1 MAARTIKEVYRQFV
15 HPSILFAEQVVPAN
29 TAANIQQQEL
39 KTSRDMIVDYL
50 AVSEETFS
58 QDLLVAGG
66 GQTFLRYIDV
76 NWGVVDKARWLPGN
90 FYTPSLVFHNVS
102 GDRSQ
107 AGILN
112 GATGLV
118 NWGKIGY
125 YHAEAWTYNPV
136 DTLSVDATRPANPA
150 ANNAVQQNNSF
161 HVLFDGVGIRTGLR
175 RVFQIPNVLFAQA
188 PIGAAPA
195 SVPFSNNQQ
204 AANLGS
210 ETHMVVGFSFVP
222 ANRDTAGGV
231 PVPQDADLRLLNHF
245 RLRVTPSIGDSWSQV
260 PIPLAFY
267 GIHWSVPY
275 RAAFHKPAGGP
286 IYLHAGQSI
295 TFDIFNRHATQG
307 TNVQVAVIG
316 RVAPGIGSIA

>member
-1 MAARTIKEVYRQFV
+1 MPGLTIKDVYRRFSHV
-15 HPSILFAEQVVPAN
+15 SMLFAEQVVPAA

-50 AVSEETFS
+50 ALSEETFS
-58 QDLLVAGG
+58 QNLVAAGG

-76 NWGVVDKARWLPGN
+76 NWGVVDKARWMPGN
-90 FYTPSLVFHNVS
+90 FYAPALVFHNVN

-107 AGILN
+107 AGIFA
-112 GATGLV
+112 GALDLAT
-118 NWGKIGY
+118 WGKIGY
-125 YHAEAWTYNPV
+125 YHSEAWTYNPV

-150 ANNAVQQNNSF
+150 GFGVTNLTTWIIQF
-161 HVLFDGVGIRTGLR
+161 EGVGIRTGLR
-175 RVFQIPNVLFAQA
+175 RVFQIPGVTLLQGPA
-188 PIGAAPA
+188 AAPPV

-210 ETHMVVGFSFVP
+210 EPHKMIGFSVMP
-222 ANRDTAGGV
+222 ANRDVPGGAAQ
-231 PVPQDADLRLLNHF
+231 PMDADLRLLNHF

-267 GIHWSVPY
+267 GVHTSVPF
-275 RAAFHKPAGGP
+275 RVAFHKPAGGP

-295 TFDIFNRHATQG
+295 TFDIFNRSGQAT
-307 TNVQVAVIG
+307 NIQVALIG
-316 RVAPGIGSIA
+316 RVAPGIGAIA